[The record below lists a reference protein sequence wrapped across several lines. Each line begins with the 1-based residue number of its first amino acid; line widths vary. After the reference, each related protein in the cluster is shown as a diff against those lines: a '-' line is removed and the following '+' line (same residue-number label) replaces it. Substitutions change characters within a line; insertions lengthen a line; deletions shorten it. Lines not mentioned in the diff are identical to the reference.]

1 MYKILIVDDE
11 ALERDGVTYLL
22 NKFSYPFEIFTASNG
37 KNALEVLKT
46 TKVDVLCTD
55 IKMPFMDGIEL
66 CRLVKERYPDILQI
80 LLTAYNDFEYAK
92 KAIQLQVNEYL
103 LKPVVISEFRSI
115 MDKVIRKLDAREEE
129 LIRKKELIQ
138 YYKNADDESFKQLM
152 DRIVTQIEQEV
163 RTNNDTVIFS
173 KHPII
178 KNAVDIINREY
189 ANDITQEEIA
199 RRLSISKGY
208 LSALFKT
215 ETSISMVQYITLLRM
230 NKAEHLLRNSA
241 VRISDVAEA
250 VGYHDVSYFGV
261 QFKKLYGKTPAEFRN
276 SIYTEDKKKEYK

>member
-11 ALERDGVTYLL
+11 ELEREGIMYLI
-22 NKFSYPFEIFTASNG
+22 NKFSYPVEIFTANNG
-37 KNALEVLKT
+37 KNAFEFLKK
-46 TKVDVLCTD
+46 TKVDILCTD

-66 CRLVKERYPDILQI
+66 CGHVRELYPEIIPI

-92 KAIQLQVNEYL
+92 QAIKLQVNEYL
-103 LKPVVISEFRSI
+103 LKPVVISEFCSI
-115 MDKVIRKLDAREEE
+115 MDKVIKELDERENEYARKLE
-129 LIRKKELIQ
+129 LIKC
-138 YYKNADDESFKQLM
+138 YKNADDDSFRQLM

-163 RTNNDTVIFS
+163 RTNTDTIIFS
-173 KHPII
+173 KHPLI

-189 ANDITQEEIA
+189 ANDITQEEVA
-199 RRLSISKGY
+199 RRLNISKGY

-241 VRISDVAEA
+241 IHISDIAEA
-250 VGYHDVSYFGV
+250 VGYNDASYFGM
-261 QFKKLYGKTPAEFRN
+261 QFKKLYAKSPAEFRN
-276 SIYTEDKKKEYK
+276 SIRVRDKVE